1 MKPSDYRFTK
11 LQVDKPAQ
19 TPPLEKLHQL
29 LSEAVSKRILT
40 IPFDKET
47 NSVLCMFSGGLDS
60 TILACLLADLLPE
73 DINLELIN
81 VSFSP
86 SDSPDRITSIL
97 SYYEL
102 LERNKKRQIRLICAD
117 QYKITDL
124 MHDSHLK

>member
-1 MKPSDYRFTK
+1 
-11 LQVDKPAQ
+11 
-19 TPPLEKLHQL
+19 
-29 LSEAVSKRILT
+29 
-40 IPFDKET
+40 
-47 NSVLCMFSGGLDS
+47 MFSGGLDS